1 LTEVLDT
8 YCEKLTIN
16 IPIENLKEDTI
27 LNLETIL
34 KNNPG
39 KKSLKFTIWDEIENI
54 EVNLPSRNTK
64 IDVSSSLLDI
74 LQKQQINY
82 KLN

>member
-1 LTEVLDT
+1 MDQIFRCL
-8 YCEKLTIN
+8 
-16 IPIENLKEDTI
+16 I
-27 LNLETIL
+27 LVV
-34 KNNPG
+34 
-39 KKSLKFTIWDEIENI
+39 SLMLPSLLHSESFGRHVSIENI